1 MFAHRAAG
9 SKGPHSPGL
18 QPYSGAMLAAFHPLT
33 PGNPAYAIAKI
44 SAVGG
49 LIGLRVAMSRRSK
62 RATDADGATG
72 QAVEEHQPVRAHPVS
87 SRKAGR
93 RSRKRR

>member
-1 MFAHRAAG
+1 MGRSDLSAILRVVLPAIH
-9 SKGPHSPGL
+9 P
-18 QPYSGAMLAAFHPLT
+18 AAFHPLT

-62 RATDADGATG
+62 RADEADSRTEPP
-72 QAVEEHQPVRAHPVS
+72 VEHQPVVRAHPVS
-87 SRKAGR
+87 SRKARR

>member
-1 MFAHRAAG
+1 
-9 SKGPHSPGL
+9 
-18 QPYSGAMLAAFHPLT
+18 MLPAIHPAAFHPLT

-49 LIGLRVAMSRRSK
+49 IIGLKVAMSRRS
-62 RATDADGATG
+62 RRGEDAESA
-72 QAVEEHQPVRAHPVS
+72 QEAVVEQRPARPHPVS
-87 SRKAGR
+87 SRKARR

>member
-1 MFAHRAAG
+1 
-9 SKGPHSPGL
+9 
-18 QPYSGAMLAAFHPLT
+18 MLPAIHPAAFHPLT

-62 RATDADGATG
+62 RAAEAQTATEP
-72 QAVEEHQPVRAHPVS
+72 AVEQQRVARPPPVS
-87 SRKAGR
+87 SRKARR

>member
-1 MFAHRAAG
+1 MERSDLSAILRGVLPAIH
-9 SKGPHSPGL
+9 P
-18 QPYSGAMLAAFHPLT
+18 AAFHPLT

-62 RATDADGATG
+62 RAAEAESATAP
-72 QAVEEHQPVRAHPVS
+72 AVEQHAAARPHPVS
-87 SRKAGR
+87 SRKARR